1 MNASVSPP
9 PSAALGQH
17 SLFDLWECDPER
29 ISNRDALREALLGV
43 IREHR
48 GTIVE
53 QVFHQFSPHGVT
65 GVIVLAES
73 HLAIHTWPE
82 HGFAAL
88 DLFTCSATLDHAAI
102 ERSLG
107 EALGARRIER
117 RSEARGLP
125 QKGLANEG
133 APSQPP
139 PKAIPAPGA

>member
-1 MNASVSPP
+1 MNPSVSPTP
-9 PSAALGQH
+9 PAALGQH
-17 SLFDLWECDPER
+17 SLFDLWECDPAR
-29 ISNRDALREALLGV
+29 ISNRDLLREALLEV
-43 IREHR
+43 IQQHN

-82 HGFAAL
+82 HAFAAL

-107 EALGARRIER
+107 EALGARRMER
-117 RSEARGLP
+117 RSEARGTP
-125 QKGLANEG
+125 QAVPENRG
-133 APSQPP
+133 APSPNL
-139 PKAIPAPGA
+139 PKPAPAAGA